1 MVARFSLFFLKYTRN
16 RSLTPFVETPAG
28 LRGLNAQVV
37 IQSTQVYG
45 TLGTC
50 LEPEARP

>member
-1 MVARFSLFFLKYTRN
+1 MGRPFFFVLFKYTHN
-16 RSLTPFVETPAG
+16 RSPTPFVETPAG
-28 LRGLNAQVV
+28 LRGLNAQAV
-37 IQSTQVYG
+37 IQSPQVYG